1 MRKLGWT
8 MPCTGGYSGTE
19 SDSDDYD
26 DKQDPRG
33 FTRSKVWDDFED
45 VGLTQGPEAMAAL
58 AKNATTES
66 FKDDSNSDYDSDGGL
81 ARRMRKRL

>member
-1 MRKLGWT
+1 